1 MKMKSVRNFKE
12 SKKMESN
19 KMASPQ
25 RVISYGLKRAIVA
38 LSFFSCLGALG
49 RNSAGRAGAT
59 YRDGDAELRLH
70 GGQCVQRDGYYR
82 MSEAIQRIRF
92 DGRRE
97 GAFVF
102 YFSACRRKLSPN
114 GSQT

>member
-1 MKMKSVRNFKE
+1 LILQGDENEVEDSVPNGTSDAGAK
-12 SKKMESN
+12 
-19 KMASPQ
+19 
-25 RVISYGLKRAIVA
+25 
-38 LSFFSCLGALG
+38 FFIFCLGALS
-49 RNSAGRAGAT
+49 RNSAGRAGAA
-59 YRDGDAELRLH
+59 YRDDDAELRFH

-97 GAFVF
+97 GASVF

-114 GSQT
+114 GSQA